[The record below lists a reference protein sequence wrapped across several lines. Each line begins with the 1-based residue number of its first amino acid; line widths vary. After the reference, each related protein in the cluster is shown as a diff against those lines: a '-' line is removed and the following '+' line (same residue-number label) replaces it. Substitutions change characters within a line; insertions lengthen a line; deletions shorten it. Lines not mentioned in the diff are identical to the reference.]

1 AKVEGA
7 MHLDALFGDPGGYL
21 ADDGEDLDAFVLFS
35 SIAGVWGSGG
45 QAAYAAA
52 NAHLDALAEDRRARG
67 LTATSVS
74 WGPWAEGGMAE
85 GTSGELS
92 RRGLAVMAPESA
104 VGALHQALAGD
115 ATLLTVADVDWQ
127 RFAPAFTV
135 RRPSPFLG
143 ELADVQRALD
153 QDHDGV
159 DGDSRGG
166 DAAAELRARL
176 ASANES
182 QQNRILLELVRA
194 EAADVLGHA
203 TADAVRPRRG
213 FVELGFD
220 SLMAVEVR
228 NRLARHTGLRLST
241 TLLFDFPS
249 PAALAHH
256 LRAELAQELSAEAS
270 TSVAAVL
277 SELERML
284 SGLSTDDVD
293 GVDITERLQG
303 LLTTWSGAQVRL
315 ASPPPEA
322 GEPAAAAMD
331 SDLESATSDEM
342 FELIQREFGKF

>member
-1 AKVEGA
+1 
-7 MHLDALFGDPGGYL
+7 
-21 ADDGEDLDAFVLFS
+21 
-35 SIAGVWGSGG
+35 
-45 QAAYAAA
+45 
-52 NAHLDALAEDRRARG
+52 
-67 LTATSVS
+67 
-74 WGPWAEGGMAE
+74 MAE

-92 RRGLAVMAPESA
+92 RRGLAVMAPEAA
-104 VGALHQALAGD
+104 VGALHQALADD

-127 RFAPAFTV
+127 RFAPAFTA
-135 RRPSPFLG
+135 RRPSPLLG
-143 ELADVQRALD
+143 ELDDVQKVLE
-153 QDHDGV
+153 QDYDDADG
-159 DGDSRGG
+159 GRGG

-176 ASANES
+176 AQANES
-182 QQNRILLELVRA
+182 QQNRILLELVRT

-203 TADAVRPRRG
+203 TAAAVRPRRG

-249 PAALAHH
+249 PAALAQH
-256 LRAELAQELSAEAS
+256 LRAELAQDLSAQAS

-277 SELERML
+277 NELERML

-303 LLTTWSGAQVRL
+303 LLTTWSGAQARMT
-315 ASPPPEA
+315 SPAPEA

-342 FELIQREFGKF
+342 FDLIQREFGKF